1 MLIYNS
7 AFKEDI
13 EILSFYANYGFKAKP
28 IYIIRDV
35 KIVVE
40 KIVVKIY

>member
-13 EILSFYANYGFKAKP
+13 RILPFFANYDFKAKP

-35 KIVVE
+35 EV
-40 KIVVKIY
+40 VVKK